1 MQSIRGERSAENPR
15 WARLAVVVL
24 SVVLG
29 LSACST
35 DPVTDAEPTTT
46 TAVNPYEAQRRQGVE
61 DLLRRWADA
70 VRSNDVAALEK
81 TIDPAASPE
90 FLRSEIRRAAN
101 LASVPLADWGYD
113 LVDEPEVP
121 VPSAIATPLNAADVW
136 APSVVLRYA
145 VTGPDTTPTRRPV
158 ALLLA
163 QRDDEWRI
171 VSDTDIAGVDRTTWR
186 GPWDFG
192 PVIARSV
199 STSGG
204 TSVVLGHPDQSLLI
218 DRVASELPSAVDAV
232 SDFYG
237 DDWPQT
243 ALIFTSGSVEEFA
256 ASAGPATA
264 GTDVAA
270 VSVSDSVV
278 PGQTVT
284 GQRVVFSAAAQDRLT
299 DTTTRSVL
307 RHELTHV
314 AARSATVDGSPTWV
328 LEGFADYSGYRGS
341 GADFDRVAPTLSRV
355 VAEGG
360 PPTVFPED
368 SDFGAGGVRSTLAY
382 ESAWSV
388 FAFAAAQFGEPALR
402 SLYEQLA
409 TGPKTASEV
418 DSGLKSATGLSTGE
432 FLQAWGAWVLR
443 QSS

>member
-1 MQSIRGERSAENPR
+1 MTAEKPR
-15 WARLAVVVL
+15 RTRLTVVVL
-24 SVVLG
+24 SVLLG
-29 LSACST
+29 LSACSA
-35 DPVTDAEPTTT
+35 DPVTETGSTTT
-46 TAVNPYEAQRRQGVE
+46 AAVNPYEAQRRLGVE

-70 VRSNDVAALEK
+70 VRSNDVVALEK

-90 FLRSEIRRAAN
+90 FLRSEMRRAAN
-101 LASVPLADWGYD
+101 LASVPLADWGYE

-121 VPSAIATPLNAADVW
+121 VPSSVATPLNAADVW

-158 ALLLA
+158 ALVLA
-163 QRDDEWRI
+163 KRDDEWRI
-171 VSDTDIAGVDRTTWR
+171 VSDTEIAGVERTTWR

-192 PVIARSV
+192 PMIARSV
-199 STSGG
+199 STAGG
-204 TSVVLGHPDQSLLI
+204 TSVVLGHPDQLLLV

-237 DDWPQT
+237 DGWSRA

-256 ASAGPATA
+256 ASAGAGTA

-284 GQRVVFSAAAQDRLT
+284 GQRVVFSPAAQDRLT
-299 DTTTRSVL
+299 DMTTRSVL

-314 AARSATVDGSPTWV
+314 AARAATVDGSPTWV

-341 GADFDRVAPTLSRV
+341 GADFGRVAPTLSRV
-355 VAEGG
+355 VTEGG
-360 PPTVFPED
+360 APTVFPED
-368 SDFGAGGVRSTLAY
+368 SDFSAGGVRSTLAY

-402 SLYEQLA
+402 SLYAQLA

-418 DSGLKSATGLSTGE
+418 DSGLRSVTGMSTGE